1 VRRRRRR
8 RRRRRQRLA
17 WGGYCVDVTAVG

>member
-1 VRRRRRR
+1 VRRRR

>member
-1 VRRRRRR
+1 VKRRR

>member
-1 VRRRRRR
+1 VRRRRR